1 MKIVITGGAGYIG
14 SILVEELLKL
24 NFDVGVI
31 DIFEFG
37 LHSLKSSINNPKL
50 KIYIKD
56 IRDDM
61 EFEFLQDYDIMIHLA
76 GIVGDPA
83 CASNANLAIDINING
98 TENILNQS
106 KKYGI
111 KHFIF
116 ASSCS
121 VYGSNIKPEILLD
134 EKSKLNPLSLY
145 AETKVKGEEII
156 NNFDLNDMKVTIFRF
171 GTLFGLSNRPR
182 FDLVINFLTG
192 KLYHEK
198 NGKIFGGQQWRP
210 FVHVRDVVN
219 AIILGLNQ
227 ENKDKINLFNV
238 GSNELNLQMKDLIPI
253 YEKNLDDI
261 NLILDESIVD
271 YRNYRVSFN
280 KIKEILN
287 FNAEFTIDD
296 GINEMINA
304 FADYSIKDYRNKL
317 FRNYLQNE

>member
-1 MKIVITGGAGYIG
+1 MKIAITGGAGYIG
-14 SILVEELLKL
+14 SILVDELLKL

-37 LHSLKSSINNPKL
+37 VQSFKKYINNPNL
-50 KIYIKD
+50 KIFIKD
-56 IRDDM
+56 IRDDNG
-61 EFEFLQDYDIMIHLA
+61 FEFLKEYDIMIHLA

-106 KKYGI
+106 KRYGI

-134 EKSKLNPLSLY
+134 EKSELNPLSLY

-156 NNFDLNDMKVTIFRF
+156 NNCDLNDMKVTIFRF

-198 NGKIFGGQQWRP
+198 HGKIFGGQQWRP

-219 AIILGLNQ
+219 AIILGLKQ
-227 ENKDKINLFNV
+227 DNKNKRNLFNV
-238 GSNELNLQMKDLIPI
+238 GSNNLNLQMKDLIPI